1 MFFSFCFLWGSLPSS
16 PSCKFWEHF
25 DFRVIRAFCQL
36 IAYFFHM
43 FTFMSVLVR
52 LHTSYYYAY
61 YLPVRQSNEV
71 TAHDLVQFNFE
82 GVKALD
88 QGTCV

>member
-1 MFFSFCFLWGSLPSS
+1 MFT
-16 PSCKFWEHF
+16 
-25 DFRVIRAFCQL
+25 
-36 IAYFFHM
+36 

-71 TAHDLVQFNFE
+71 AGHDLVQFNFE